1 MSVALQIRDVPED
14 VRDALAARAEQSGE
28 SLQRFLL
35 RLVTREA
42 AHQHNLA
49 ILGGLQL
56 AEGGLASGESVLDA
70 LDRSRAERDDELSGR
85 LG

>member
-14 VRDALAARAEQSGE
+14 VRDALATRAAESGE

-42 AHQHNLA
+42 EHQRNLV
-49 ILGGLQL
+49 ILGHLQFPD
-56 AEGGLASGESVLDA
+56 GGLKSAESIVEVLVQS
-70 LDRSRAERDDELSGR
+70 RSERDDELSGR

>member
-1 MSVALQIRDVPED
+1 MSVALQIRDVPEE
-14 VRDALAARAEQSGE
+14 VRDALAAQAAQSGE

-42 AHQHNLA
+42 VHQRNLA
-49 ILGGLQL
+49 ILDGLHFAAGGLTS
-56 AEGGLASGESVLDA
+56 AESVVEV

-85 LG
+85 MG

>member
-14 VRDALAARAEQSGE
+14 VRDVLAARAEQSGE

-42 AHQHNLA
+42 AHQANLA
-49 ILGGLQL
+49 ILAGLQL
-56 AEGGLASGESVLDA
+56 ADGGLTSAESVLDV

-85 LG
+85 MG

>member
-1 MSVALQIRDVPED
+1 MSVALQIRDVPEA
-14 VRDALAARAEQSGE
+14 VRDALAIRAAQSGE

-42 AHQHNLA
+42 EHQRNLA
-49 ILGGLQL
+49 ILDGLRF
-56 AEGGLASGESVLDA
+56 ADSGLKSADSVLDV
-70 LDRSRAERDDELSGR
+70 LDQSRAERDDELTGR